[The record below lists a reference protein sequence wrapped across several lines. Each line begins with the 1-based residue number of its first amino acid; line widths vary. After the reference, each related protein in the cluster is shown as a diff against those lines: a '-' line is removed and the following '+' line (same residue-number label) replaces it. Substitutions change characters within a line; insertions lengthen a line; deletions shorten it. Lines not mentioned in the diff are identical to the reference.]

1 MGTRE
6 SVSSAM
12 ETLKVVL
19 VVLLS
24 LSCVQAAKKSKLRYD
39 KKEMKSCRGDLD
51 AIKPKIAQLR
61 ADLELVHKCMNTS
74 STDPN
79 YHTYCV
85 SPPESFSSTGNQV
98 PSGRRMDEVA
108 APQDR
113 SSAATTTD
121 IFAIGDMYL
130 SGYSTKCGPQ
140 TITGWT
146 SSLDIYYSK
155 TATTDST
162 STYVST
168 GSGTYTAPEAG
179 YYNICAFLRFKKG
192 GNAVDVTVYAGGSVV
207 AGFGD
212 AVDGDWR
219 STGTCVIRLLAAGN
233 TVYIRNN
240 SGGGSDCVE
249 ETAWRYGRLGVYM
262 VGPTTV

>member
-1 MGTRE
+1 MG
-6 SVSSAM
+6 
-12 ETLKVVL
+12 
-19 VVLLS
+19 
-24 LSCVQAAKKSKLRYD
+24 
-39 KKEMKSCRGDLD
+39 
-51 AIKPKIAQLR
+51 
-61 ADLELVHKCMNTS
+61 
-74 STDPN
+74 
-79 YHTYCV
+79 
-85 SPPESFSSTGNQV
+85 
-98 PSGRRMDEVA
+98 EVEEVE

-192 GNAVDVTVYAGGSVV
+192 G
-207 AGFGD
+207 D